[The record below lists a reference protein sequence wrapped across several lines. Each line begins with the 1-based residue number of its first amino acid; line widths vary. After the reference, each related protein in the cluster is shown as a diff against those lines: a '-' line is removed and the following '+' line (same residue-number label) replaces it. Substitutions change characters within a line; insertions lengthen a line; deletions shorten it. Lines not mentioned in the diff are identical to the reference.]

1 MEDLLQVFYISK
13 WRCHPF
19 TFFRRPFFGIVCVLL
34 VLFVNKPLI
43 KSSKN
48 AKIKF
53 HSSRENV
60 ASDKGYPHPHTASY
74 FNDHICFSLVRKTNS
89 FSTFYYNDKIIHGH
103 WMHCYCCC
111 CCCLLRASPLLL
123 LLLNIHWMPIELNTF
138 YYWEFDECMHI
149 LIR

>member
-1 MEDLLQVFYISK
+1 MIAWKKFYLIVIKIFYKITRTSFSVNGRSFTSILYISK

-19 TFFRRPFFGIVCVLL
+19 TFFRRPFFGNVCVLL

-103 WMHCYCCC
+103 
-111 CCCLLRASPLLL
+111 
-123 LLLNIHWMPIELNTF
+123 
-138 YYWEFDECMHI
+138 
-149 LIR
+149 